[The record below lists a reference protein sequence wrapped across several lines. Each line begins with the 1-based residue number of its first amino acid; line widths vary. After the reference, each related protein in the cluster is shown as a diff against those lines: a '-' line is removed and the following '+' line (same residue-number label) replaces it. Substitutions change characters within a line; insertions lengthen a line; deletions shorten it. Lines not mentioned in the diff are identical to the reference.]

1 MSRLFNW
8 GPIEE
13 KVELPVDKVADLEQ
27 LLLTSQVALYL
38 SLSFSTKQKERPE
51 FSLANPLCL
60 PSSPLSPSAQSR
72 LCKEEKSDLAKKVS
86 MMREYEEDQL
96 VLLRVTPLH

>member
-13 KVELPVDKVADLEQ
+13 KVEVPVDKVADLEQ

-38 SLSFSTKQKERPE
+38 SLSFFLHKTKRKTGVFTGKP
-51 FSLANPLCL
+51 SL
-60 PSSPLSPSAQSR
+60 SPLLSSLS
-72 LCKEEKSDLAKKVS
+72 LCPISSLQRRKIRSCQEGFNDE
-86 MMREYEEDQL
+86 RI
-96 VLLRVTPLH
+96 